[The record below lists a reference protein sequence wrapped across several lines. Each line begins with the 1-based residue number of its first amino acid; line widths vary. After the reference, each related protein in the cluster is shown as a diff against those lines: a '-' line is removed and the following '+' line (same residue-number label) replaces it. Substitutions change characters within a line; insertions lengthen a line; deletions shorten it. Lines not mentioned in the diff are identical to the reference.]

1 MSTVLLRKPF
11 YRISELFTRWSV
23 TESDIAAR
31 SEERSHLTSVFEHL
45 VSYCLGNGDDEALV
59 VEEGFGE
66 NVNVNDYFVV
76 DFDVTV
82 EVLGVVG
89 H

>member
-1 MSTVLLRKPF
+1 L
-11 YRISELFTRWSV
+11 
-23 TESDIAAR
+23 
-31 SEERSHLTSVFEHL
+31 SEEVAGTSSVFGHL
-45 VSYCLGNGDDEALV
+45 LADGLGNGDDEALV